1 MRVCAR
7 TCIDL
12 CLHVCLYISMCMHVC
27 VFVCVCG
34 KTERLSQLHTQ
45 RKEPP
50 PKQKGLW
57 RFKGVVFAVFIHIAH
72 GAAQDRQ

>member
-1 MRVCAR
+1 MRMCVCLQVCLYVCECVCVCAR
-7 TCIDL
+7 ERECA
-12 CLHVCLYISMCMHVC
+12 
-27 VFVCVCG
+27 
-34 KTERLSQLHTQ
+34 KAARLSHLQTQ

-72 GAAQDRQ
+72 GAAQDRR

>member
-1 MRVCAR
+1 MCLCA
-7 TCIDL
+7 C
-12 CLHVCLYISMCMHVC
+12 VC
-27 VFVCVCG
+27 VG
-34 KTERLSQLHTQ
+34 LARLSHLHTQ

-72 GAAQDRQ
+72 GATQDRR

>member
-1 MRVCAR
+1 MPVS
-7 TCIDL
+7 L
-12 CLHVCLYISMCMHVC
+12 
-27 VFVCVCG
+27 FVCVCVCVEQ
-34 KTERLSQLHTQ
+34 TERLSHLHTQ

>member
-1 MRVCAR
+1 MV
-7 TCIDL
+7 
-12 CLHVCLYISMCMHVC
+12 V
-27 VFVCVCG
+27 
-34 KTERLSQLHTQ
+34 KTERLSHLHTQ

>member
-1 MRVCAR
+1 MCIRAREFVC
-7 TCIDL
+7 
-12 CLHVCLYISMCMHVC
+12 MCVHVC
-27 VFVCVCG
+27 VCLPVSVRV
-34 KTERLSQLHTQ
+34 KAARLSHLHTQ

>member
-1 MRVCAR
+1 MCVCERVLICASEFV
-7 TCIDL
+7 CMSL
-12 CLHVCLYISMCMHVC
+12 CVCVHVC
-27 VFVCVCG
+27 VCVCG
-34 KTERLSQLHTQ
+34 KTERLSHLHTQ

-72 GAAQDRQ
+72 GAVQDRQ

>member
-1 MRVCAR
+1 MCVPA
-7 TCIDL
+7 DL
-12 CLHVCLYISMCMHVC
+12 CLRVCLYVFMCTP
-27 VFVCVCG
+27 VCVCVCVCV
-34 KTERLSQLHTQ
+34 KMERLSHLHTQ
-45 RKEPP
+45 RKELP

>member
-1 MRVCAR
+1 MCVCVCAR
-7 TCIDL
+7 RFVCMSQCVRTC
-12 CLHVCLYISMCMHVC
+12 
-27 VFVCVCG
+27 VCVCVCV
-34 KTERLSQLHTQ
+34 KTERLSHLHTQ

>member
-1 MRVCAR
+1 MCAIHACEFVCMSP
-7 TCIDL
+7 C
-12 CLHVCLYISMCMHVC
+12 
-27 VFVCVCG
+27 VCVCVCVCVCRERERE
-34 KTERLSQLHTQ
+34 TERLSHLHTQ